1 MAFDGVVTKA
11 VTHELNQTIK
21 MGRVNRI
28 FQPTSTEVAINIRN
42 NRQNYVLLFSIHP
55 SYARFHITNDDYR
68 NPGDPPLFCMVL
80 RKHLSGASLTSI
92 EQDGLERVINFT
104 FKTRNEIGDIGEM
117 TLVMELMGRHSNLIL
132 LNEDKRTILES
143 IKHIPSHINRHRTI
157 LPGATYIPPPAQ
169 DKLNPLTSSSDDFL
183 KKLDFNSGKLDT
195 QIVQNL
201 SGVSPLLAKEIVH
214 QANLGAQ
221 SAFTNSFETFK
232 KALLNNDFVPTIYKG
247 NREDYHVYPIT
258 HLNVEKD
265 IYSSTNEML
274 DNFYSGKAEKDRVKQ
289 QAKDLYRFLNNEV
302 KKNERKLKIHRQT
315 MKKAENAD
323 QFQKQGEL
331 LTANMHRVKKGD
343 ESVKVLD
350 YYDPN
355 QQEIT
360 IQLKT
365 DETPSENAQ
374 RFFTRYRKLVNS
386 AKVVKKEIHKT
397 IHEINY
403 LRNLLQQI
411 DTAHESDI
419 EEIRDELKE
428 EGYLKKQKQ
437 RKRKKNQKPKPDE
450 YKSSDGTVILVGRNN
465 NQNEYVTHKVAH
477 RDDTWLHTLNI
488 PGSHVVIRS
497 NNPSEE
503 TLIEAAELAAYYS
516 QARMSSSVPVDYT
529 LIRHVKKPAGAKP
542 GYVTYDNQKSIN
554 VTPSEEK
561 IKNLI
566 ANNKEKV

>member
-21 MGRVNRI
+21 NGRVNRI
-28 FQPTSTEVAINIRN
+28 FQPTATEVAITIRN
-42 NRQNYVLLFSIHP
+42 NRENYVLLFSIHP
-55 SYARFHITNDDYR
+55 SYARFHLTNDDYR
-68 NPGDPPLFCMVL
+68 NPGDPTMFCMVL

-92 EQDGLERVINFT
+92 KQDELERVINFT

-132 LNEDKRTILES
+132 LNEDKKTILDS
-143 IKHIPSHINRHRTI
+143 IKHIPSYINRHRTI

-169 DKLNPLTSSSDDFL
+169 DKLDPLTISGEEFVRR
-183 KKLDFNSGKLDT
+183 LDFNSGKLDQ
-195 QIVQNL
+195 QIVQAL
-201 SGVSPLLAKEIVH
+201 SGTSPMLAKEIVH
-214 QANLGAQ
+214 RANLGSQ
-221 SAFTNSFETFK
+221 SAYVNSFEAFK
-232 KALLNNDFVPTIYKG
+232 KSLLNNEFEPTIYEG
-247 NREDYHVYPIT
+247 EREDYHVYPIT
-258 HLNVEKD
+258 HLDVEKD
-265 IYSSTNEML
+265 VYSSANEML

-289 QAKDLYRFLNNEV
+289 QAKDLHRFLNNEV

-315 MKKAENAD
+315 MKKAEGAD
-323 QFQKQGEL
+323 RFQKQGEL
-331 LTANMHRVKKGD
+331 LTANMHLVEKGD

-350 YYDPN
+350 YYDPDQN
-355 QQEIT
+355 EMT

-386 AKVVKKEIHKT
+386 TQVVKREIHKT

-411 DTAHESDI
+411 DTARESDI

-437 RKRKKNQKPKPDE
+437 RKRKKRHKPKPDE
-450 YKSSDGTVILVGRNN
+450 FKSSDGTVILVGRNN

-477 RDDTWLHTLNI
+477 RDDVWLHTLNI

-516 QARMSSSVPVDYT
+516 QARMSGSVPVDYT
-529 LIRHVKKPAGAKP
+529 QVRHVKKPAGGKP

-554 VTPSEEK
+554 VTPSEDK
-561 IKNLI
+561 ITKINKN
-566 ANNKEKV
+566 

>member
-28 FQPTSTEVAINIRN
+28 FQPTSTEVAINIRS

-68 NPGDPPLFCMVL
+68 NSGDPPLFCMVL

-302 KKNERKLKIHRQT
+302 KKNERKIKIHRKT

-323 QFQKQGEL
+323 KFQKQREH
-331 LTANMHRVKKGD
+331 TH
-343 ESVKVLD
+343 
-350 YYDPN
+350 
-355 QQEIT
+355 
-360 IQLKT
+360 
-365 DETPSENAQ
+365 SENTL
-374 RFFTRYRKLVNS
+374 RFYTRYKKLINT

-411 DTAHESDI
+411 DTAHESGI